1 MLVVK
6 KFSASWCG
14 PCRALAPVMNEIRSQ
29 FSGVK
34 FEEYDIDNFPQVA
47 EKYRVS
53 SVPTVILEMDGLE
66 LERFTGISPKNTY
79 VNAINE
85 RLK

>member
-1 MLVVK
+1 MLTVK

-53 SVPTVILEMDGLE
+53 SVPTVIIEKDGLE
-66 LERFTGISPKNTY
+66 LERFTGISSKNTY
-79 VNAINE
+79 INAINE